1 MTTVSLR
8 IDFGSAPEERI
19 GPGKIALLESI
30 AQERSISAG
39 ARSLGMSYRRAWL
52 LVDAMN
58 RLFKTPVVI
67 TATGGQLGGGA
78 HLSEIGTQIVSSYRA
93 AEKAAAQSVRE
104 HLRALDSMV
113 QPAGRSASR
122 KPARGSRR
130 GEG

>member
-1 MTTVSLR
+1 MTKVSLR
-8 IDFGSAPEERI
+8 IDFGSTLEERI
-19 GPGKIALLESI
+19 GPGKIALLESV
-30 AQERSISAG
+30 ARERSISAA
-39 ARSLGMSYRRAWL
+39 ARSMGMSYRRAWL

-58 RLFKTPVVI
+58 QLFKMPVVI
-67 TATGGQLGGGA
+67 TATGGLSGGGA

-113 QPAGRSASR
+113 QPAGRAANR
-122 KPARGSRR
+122 KPARSSRR